1 MSLPPAPID
10 AARPPEPPAPET
22 PPSPPLAEP
31 AVPPPAVPAR
41 WKIILREVVE
51 TVILTVVIYALV
63 NFATGRFRVEGDS
76 MQPTM
81 HPDEYVL
88 IDKLSYMFGQPQR
101 GDIVVFHYPFG
112 TDRDFIKRIIGLPG
126 ETVTILSGQVTVNGE
141 LLQEPYIAAAPRY
154 NGTWTAAADEYFVL
168 GDNRNNSS
176 DSHSWGVLQREF
188 LIGRALVVYWPLDA
202 LEIVPHYNYAQA
214 SAP

>member
-10 AARPPEPPAPET
+10 AARPPEPPAPEV
-22 PPSPPLAEP
+22 PPSRPLDEP

-41 WKIILREVVE
+41 WKIILREVIE

-141 LLQEPYIAAAPRY
+141 RLQEPYIAAAPRY

>member
-1 MSLPPAPID
+1 M
-10 AARPPEPPAPET
+10 
-22 PPSPPLAEP
+22 
-31 AVPPPAVPAR
+31 
-41 WKIILREVVE
+41 
-51 TVILTVVIYALV
+51 
-63 NFATGRFRVEGDS
+63 
-76 MQPTM
+76 
-81 HPDEYVL
+81 
-88 IDKLSYMFGQPQR
+88 
-101 GDIVVFHYPFG
+101 VFHYPFG

>member
-1 MSLPPAPID
+1 M
-10 AARPPEPPAPET
+10 
-22 PPSPPLAEP
+22 
-31 AVPPPAVPAR
+31 
-41 WKIILREVVE
+41 
-51 TVILTVVIYALV
+51 VIYALV
-63 NFATGRFRVEGDS
+63 NFFIGRFRVEGDS

-101 GDIVVFHYPFG
+101 GDIVVFHYPCG

-202 LEIVPHYNYAQA
+202 LEIVPHYNYA
-214 SAP
+214 P